1 MRIPCDLLKPN
12 YKHMKKFLPIFVFSL
27 FVLSCTRTV
36 YVPVQRPAQVY
47 VDQSVQR
54 LALIDRSETERN
66 AVNITEGIITGT
78 LPGLDEEASQAAMN
92 GLASSLQE
100 YQRFQVVRT
109 SEQLKSPVTLPGQWP
124 SILDWNHVEQLC
136 RKYDVD
142 GLLIL
147 EAFDS
152 NFIVTDGSR
161 EVEKKEEEGRV
172 RKVREYYAEGVATV
186 TLGFRFYH
194 PASRTVIDEH
204 RYSRNRKWEAK
215 GNLLQLAMTNLIDHR
230 EAVMQVSAQSGSLY
244 ATRISPHWYRA
255 NRSFFTKGKRDANF
269 DIGVRRAT
277 VNDWTGAMEAWER
290 SASSSKR
297 KTAGRSYYN
306 LALMYEIQGD
316 LETALTHAQKA
327 YTDSGVKQARSYS
340 NILRRRIQD
349 AEWLD

>member
-1 MRIPCDLLKPN
+1 
-12 YKHMKKFLPIFVFSL
+12 MKKFLPILIFSL

-36 YVPVQRPAQVY
+36 YVPVKRPAQVY

-78 LPGLDEEASQAAMN
+78 LPGLDEEAAQAAMN

-124 SILDWNHVEQLC
+124 SILDWRQVEQLC
-136 RKYDVD
+136 NKYNVE

-161 EVEKKEEEGRV
+161 EVEKKEEGGRV

-194 PASRTVIDEH
+194 PGSRTVIDEH

-230 EAVMQVSAQSGSLY
+230 EAVMQVSAESGSLY

-255 NRSFFTKGKRDANF
+255 NRSFFTKGKKDANF

-277 VNDWTGAMEAWER
+277 VNDWTGGYGSMATIIR
-290 SASSSKR
+290 FFQK
-297 KTAGRSYYN
+297 KNGRSFV
-306 LALMYEIQGD
+306 L
-316 LETALTHAQKA
+316 
-327 YTDSGVKQARSYS
+327 
-340 NILRRRIQD
+340 
-349 AEWLD
+349 

>member
-1 MRIPCDLLKPN
+1 
-12 YKHMKKFLPIFVFSL
+12 MKKFLPIFIFSL

-161 EVEKKEEEGRV
+161 EVEKKEEGGRA

-255 NRSFFTKGKRDANF
+255 NRSFFTKGKKDANF

-277 VNDWTGAMEAWER
+277 VNDWTGAMEAWQR
-290 SASSSKR
+290 SALSSKR

-327 YTDSGVKQARSYS
+327 YTDYGIKQARSYS

>member
-1 MRIPCDLLKPN
+1 MQ
-12 YKHMKKFLPIFVFSL
+12 KFLLILIFSL
-27 FVLSCTRTV
+27 FMLSCTRTV

-54 LALIDRSETERN
+54 VALIDRSETERN

-78 LPGLDEEASQAAMN
+78 LPGLDEEAAQAAMN

-100 YQRFQVVRT
+100 YQRFQAVRT

-204 RYSRNRKWEAK
+204 RYSQNRKWEAK

-255 NRSFFTKGKRDANF
+255 NRSFFTKGKKDANF

-277 VNDWTGAMEAWER
+277 VNDWSGAMEAWER
-290 SASSSKR
+290 SANSSKR

-327 YTDSGVKQARSYS
+327 YTDYGIKQARSYS

-349 AEWLD
+349 EALLD